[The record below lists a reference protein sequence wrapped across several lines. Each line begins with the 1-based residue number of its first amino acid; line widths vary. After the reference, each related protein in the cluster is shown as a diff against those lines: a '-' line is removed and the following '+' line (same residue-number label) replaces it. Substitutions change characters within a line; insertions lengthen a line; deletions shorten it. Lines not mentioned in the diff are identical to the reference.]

1 MKNGEINYIHFAD
14 GKKNYALLIFLYNL
28 VFAITYKYY
37 KDRDLILIHSMP
49 SSIVAPL
56 VLCPCA

>member
-1 MKNGEINYIHFAD
+1 MEK
-14 GKKNYALLIFLYNL
+14 KKNYALLIFLYNL